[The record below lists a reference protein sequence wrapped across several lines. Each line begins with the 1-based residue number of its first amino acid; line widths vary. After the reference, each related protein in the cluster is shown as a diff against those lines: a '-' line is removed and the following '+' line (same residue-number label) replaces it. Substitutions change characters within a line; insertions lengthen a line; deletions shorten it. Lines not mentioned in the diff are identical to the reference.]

1 MFINLPAPGTSQA
14 VCSQPNVDAASPAE
28 MESEQISEVLAH
40 PRPWLAGGTGCSA
53 VPSPVGK
60 QEDSLVTGLLHFRA
74 FLCLVAE
81 VFFGEVFS
89 LFE

>member
-1 MFINLPAPGTSQA
+1 MLG
-14 VCSQPNVDAASPAE
+14 
-28 MESEQISEVLAH
+28 
-40 PRPWLAGGTGCSA
+40 A

-60 QEDSLVTGLLHFRA
+60 QEDSLVTGLLRFRP

>member
-1 MFINLPAPGTSQA
+1 MLG
-14 VCSQPNVDAASPAE
+14 
-28 MESEQISEVLAH
+28 
-40 PRPWLAGGTGCSA
+40 A

-60 QEDSLVTGLLHFRA
+60 QEDSLVTGLLRFRA